1 MEYGAILFQ
10 TDDAMR
16 PDDFARAVEERG
28 FETVCFVEHTH
39 IPVSRKTPY
48 PVGGELPPQYWH
60 THDVFVALAMA
71 AAVTTRVKLATGVC
85 LVVEH
90 DPIVLA
96 KKAATLDFLSRGRL
110 LFGVG
115 GGWNAEEMENH
126 GTGFKTRWKVLR
138 ERVEA
143 MKAIWAEDEAEY
155 HGEYVDFD
163 KIWSYPKPAQKPHPP
178 IILGG
183 GGKKILE
190 RIVRYGDGW
199 MPLTWLGEPIAEHSR
214 LLRSMAADAG
224 RDPRTL
230 SVSVFGASDDGKTLD
245 EYESAGADRVLFFI
259 PPGDAAQVLPA
270 LDAYA
275 KVAQSRR

>member
-90 DPIVLA
+90 DPIV
-96 KKAATLDFLSRGRL
+96 
-110 LFGVG
+110 
-115 GGWNAEEMENH
+115 
-126 GTGFKTRWKVLR
+126 
-138 ERVEA
+138 
-143 MKAIWAEDEAEY
+143 
-155 HGEYVDFD
+155 
-163 KIWSYPKPAQKPHPP
+163 P
-178 IILGG
+178 
-183 GGKKILE
+183 
-190 RIVRYGDGW
+190 
-199 MPLTWLGEPIAEHSR
+199 
-214 LLRSMAADAG
+214 AADSFSASSAAGTRKRWRTTAPASRRAG
-224 RDPRTL
+224 RCC
-230 SVSVFGASDDGKTLD
+230 AS
-245 EYESAGADRVLFFI
+245 A
-259 PPGDAAQVLPA
+259 
-270 LDAYA
+270 
-275 KVAQSRR
+275 SRR

>member
-28 FETVCFVEHTH
+28 LETVCFVEHTH
-39 IPVSRKTPY
+39 IPVARKTPY
-48 PVGGELPPQYWH
+48 PAGGELPPQYWH
-60 THDVFVALAMA
+60 THDVFVALSMA
-71 AAVTTRVKLATGVC
+71 AAVTKRVKLATGVC

-96 KKAATLDFLSRGRL
+96 KKAATLDFLSRGRF

-143 MKAIWAEDEAEY
+143 MKTIWAEDEAEY

-183 GGKKILE
+183 GGRKILE

-199 MPLTWLGEPIAEHSR
+199 MPLTWLGEPIVEHTR
-214 LLRSMAADAG
+214 LLRSMAEEAG
-224 RDPRTL
+224 RDPKKL
-230 SVSVFGASDDGKTLD
+230 SISVFGASDDAKTLD
-245 EYESAGADRVLFFI
+245 EYQSLAIDRVLFFC
-259 PPGDAAQVLPA
+259 PPGGESQVLPT
-270 LDAYA
+270 LDQFA